1 MKWIILDVQDAFVAA
16 QLDFCL
22 RHPEIYIPVLMAS
35 ILQTRAGA
43 EPGSSSNLTLVSS
56 QSGFI

>member
-1 MKWIILDVQDAFVAA
+1 MKWIILDVQDAA

-35 ILQTRAGA
+35 ILQT